1 MKFLSYLRT
10 KLGVAIV
17 NLVRTRHGVVIFYGD
32 KMRQADL
39 NMIRQV
45 NRETKMLISDHE
57 AYQLMMTVRRTQ
69 KILGDIAEVGTYRG
83 GSSKLIAIA
92 RSDDSPKHIYLF
104 DTFEGLPPLTDIDR
118 SHFTNGQ
125 YSADLREVTAYV
137 SAYPNIS
144 LHKGIFPESAGP
156 IQSKRFSFVHLDV
169 DLYEATRDAI
179 EFFYPRMEKGAVL
192 ISHDY
197 STAPGVRKAID
208 EFMVDKPEAVFESSW
223 RQCFI
228 VKI

>member
-1 MKFLSYLRT
+1 MR
-10 KLGVAIV
+10 A
-17 NLVRTRHGVVIFYGD
+17 RHGVVIFFQD
-32 KMRQADL
+32 KPRRDDL
-39 NMIRQV
+39 DTV
-45 NRETKMLISDHE
+45 HKVSKETKMLISDHE
-57 AYQLMMTVRRTQ
+57 AYQLMMAVRRTK
-69 KILGDIAEVGTYRG
+69 KIPGDIAEVGTYRG

-92 RSDDSPKHIYLF
+92 RGDDSAKHIYLF

-118 SHFTNGQ
+118 THFTDDQ
-125 YSADLREVTAYV
+125 YPADLAEVTAYL
-137 SAYPNIS
+137 APYPNVS
-144 LHKGIFPESAGP
+144 LHKGIFPQSAGP
-156 IQSKRFSFVHLDV
+156 ILDKRFSFVHLDV

-179 EFFYPRMEKGAVL
+179 KFFYPRMERGAVL

-208 EFMVDKPEAVFESSW
+208 EFMADKPEAVFESSW